1 VEYHSP
7 ALKIFGQGCGA
18 RRSVAGSRLWV
29 GPVRRQ
35 GRPRFNHFDPRTDR
49 NDWRALREG
58 GPGVTDLSSAF
69 RPHQPPGHKPSRGG
83 GRQMSANRT
92 HPEPGPVQVEIFRR
106 SNSEA
111 LHGSRGTLPCKTGF
125 QEPDALALAE
135 DWSTLA
141 AGGEVAAG
149 AEAAVGAASVGAAG
163 SCSGTSA
170 AMFTT
175 LGSSRS
181 FR

>member
-1 VEYHSP
+1 
-7 ALKIFGQGCGA
+7 L
-18 RRSVAGSRLWV
+18 RRRGGW
-29 GPVRRQ
+29 GVRFADM
-35 GRPRFNHFDPRTDR
+35 GRPRFRDFDPRTDQ
-49 NDWRALREG
+49 NLWRALRDG
-58 GPGVTDLSSAF
+58 GLGVTGLSSAF
-69 RPHQPPGHKPSRGG
+69 QPHQPPSRKPSRGG

-92 HPEPGPVQVEIFRR
+92 HPEPGPVQVESFRR
-106 SNSEA
+106 SISEVV
-111 LHGSRGTLPCKTGF
+111 HGKLPRFLPWKTGF
-125 QEPDALALAE
+125 QEPDELALAE

-149 AEAAVGAASVGAAG
+149 VEAAAGADAAAGAASVGAAG